1 MFASNNLSAADVA
14 AVTGGNRNNGFGDG
28 DGWWIILLAL
38 LFGWG
43 RNGAFGGGYG
53 NGNGGYCAPATCAEL
68 QSGFNN
74 QSVNTMLN
82 GINSGIC
89 SLGYDNATLVNGV
102 NTNVMQTGFGITSA
116 IQQAQF
122 AQQQSAAAA
131 QAQMADCCCSI
142 QRAIDGVNYNNAQN
156 FCNLGNTMQS
166 VGRDIIENQNAN
178 YRALHDELVQYH
190 IEDKNDTIAELRS
203 QVQALNLSASQSNQ
217 NAYLVAQLKTPAPVP
232 AYTVPNPNGYYG
244 GQQNCYQ
251 SCGC

>member
-14 AVTGGNRNNGFGDG
+14 AVTGGRNNDGFGDG
-28 DGWWIILLAL
+28 NGWWIILIAL

-53 NGNGGYCAPATCAEL
+53 SGNGGCCASATCQEL

-74 QSVNTMLN
+74 QSVMQMLN

-178 YRALHDELVQYH
+178 YRALHDELVQYR

-203 QVQALNLSASQSNQ
+203 QVQALNLAASQSNQ
-217 NAYLVAQLKTPAPVP
+217 NTYLIDRLQPCPTPAYV
-232 AYTVPNPNGYYG
+232 VPNPNGY
-244 GQQNCYQ
+244 Q